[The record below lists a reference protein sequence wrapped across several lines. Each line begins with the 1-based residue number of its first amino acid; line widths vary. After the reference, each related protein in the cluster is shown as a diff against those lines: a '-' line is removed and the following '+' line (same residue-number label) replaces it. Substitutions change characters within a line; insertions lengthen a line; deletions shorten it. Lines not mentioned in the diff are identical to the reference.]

1 MGKSDADASKMSA
14 SPAIC
19 RSGLPVSAGEPRPSQ
34 GTPIDMRHVR
44 IIATSLAAL
53 FALLPLDARAR
64 SGGPAVEATN
74 TSEPVLCAEKDN
86 VTLNLASPSVRS
98 LRIEAAHPAYI
109 GALARDSFEADWTQC
124 DMSGDP
130 VHASAVKAPTR
141 RTLYEEPA
149 LWVVGWTM
157 PTYWRPATA
166 TVRIG
171 DQVSHGLHLI
181 QVWMIRPM
189 GGEEVLVLYPQDG
202 YWRLRPLAPEGR
214 APTAFGS
221 SFLVGPVEIAGR
233 PIVALKEIAFEPAT
247 RTFTIGFERGG
258 QATLRM
264 AEVDSNRHALDVTFD
279 KAVAGRPFVALRS
292 MFITDFNNDVA
303 RVAVRDQGAK
313 GWREEPVMTFKGG
326 PITDLWAG
334 RTAISRHNSSSPDMV
349 FSRFST
355 TPPVPAK
362 APPLR

>member
-1 MGKSDADASKMSA
+1 
-14 SPAIC
+14 
-19 RSGLPVSAGEPRPSQ
+19 
-34 GTPIDMRHVR
+34 MRHVWTT
-44 IIATSLAAL
+44 AAALAAL
-53 FALLPLDARAR
+53 VVIEPMAALAR
-64 SGGPAVEATN
+64 SGEVAAVVTN

-86 VTLNLASPSVRS
+86 VTLNFASPEVRS

-109 GALARDSFEADWTQC
+109 GALARDSFEADWTAC
-124 DMSGDP
+124 DMSADP
-130 VHASAVKAPTR
+130 VHRSEVKAPTR

-171 DQVSHGLHLI
+171 SQVAAGLHLI

-202 YWRLRPLAPEGR
+202 YWRIRPLAPEGR

-221 SFLVGPVEIAGR
+221 SFLVGPVEIQGR
-233 PIVALKEIAFEPAT
+233 PIVALKDIAFEPAT
-247 RTFTIGFERGG
+247 RTFTLAFERGG
-258 QATLRM
+258 TATLRM
-264 AEVDSNRHALDVTFD
+264 AEIDHNRHALDVTFD
-279 KAVAGRPFVALRS
+279 KGLTGWPFAALRS
-292 MFITDFNNDVA
+292 MFITDFNNDMA
-303 RVAVRDQGAK
+303 RVAVRDAGAK
-313 GWREEPVMTFKGG
+313 GWREEGIMGFKGG
-326 PITDLWAG
+326 PVTDLWAG

-355 TPPVPAK
+355 TPAPAPN
-362 APPLR
+362 AAAGR

>member
-1 MGKSDADASKMSA
+1 MRSIPTFAIVLSSLLML
-14 SPAIC
+14 SPA
-19 RSGLPVSAGEPRPSQ
+19 
-34 GTPIDMRHVR
+34 
-44 IIATSLAAL
+44 AAL
-53 FALLPLDARAR
+53 AR
-64 SGGPAVEATN
+64 SSGIAVEVTN

-86 VTLNLASPSVRS
+86 ITLNLASTEVRS

-109 GALARDSFEADWTQC
+109 GALARDSFEADWTAC
-124 DMSGDP
+124 DMAADP
-130 VHASAVKAPTR
+130 VHTSEVKTPTR

-171 DQVSHGLHLI
+171 AQATKGLHLI

-202 YWRLRPLAPEGR
+202 YWRIRPLAPEGR

-221 SFLVGPVEIAGR
+221 SFLVGPVEVQGR
-233 PIVALKEIAFEPAT
+233 PIVAIKEIAFDPAT
-247 RTFTIGFERGG
+247 RAFTLTFERGG
-258 QATLRM
+258 SATLRM
-264 AEVDSNRHALDVTFD
+264 AEVDTNRHALDVTFD
-279 KAVAGRPFVALRS
+279 KAVSGRPFATLRS

-303 RVAVRDQGAK
+303 RVAVRDHGAA
-313 GWREEPVMTFKGG
+313 GWREEPVLAFKGG
-326 PITDLWAG
+326 RVTDLWAG

-349 FSRFST
+349 LSRFSSEAAVQ
-355 TPPVPAK
+355 PK
-362 APPLR
+362 APGRR